1 MEGTIMS
8 DNGLGDFRVDFSD
21 ELRDGAKIKV
31 IGVGG
36 GGGNAVNR
44 MISADVKGVDFLVAN
59 TDAQAL
65 QASKASLKIQLGA
78 KLTKGLGS
86 GGNPEIGRRAA
97 LEDTEKIIEALEGAD
112 MVFVTTGLG
121 GGTGTGGAPIVAG
134 LARELGALTVAVVTK
149 PFAFEG
155 RRRMVQAE
163 QGLAELG
170 QAVDTVICI
179 PNERLMQYVD
189 KGTSFFEAFRI
200 ADDILRQGV
209 QGISDIITITGIIN
223 RDFADIKAIMEGMGY
238 AVMGTAVASGEN
250 RAVEATNRA
259 IASPLLEDATIHGA
273 NGILLNI
280 TGSSKLTLYEVH
292 EASTIVQKAAAENA
306 NIIFGAV
313 HDESMGDAV
322 KVTVIAT
329 GIKSERMGIRP
340 LSALSPALR
349 TAQQSVK
356 SMLAKKDKLPVEAQ
370 PAHVTAQIPEDDLDV
385 PAFIRRRKA
394 EQR

>member
-1 MEGTIMS
+1 MGS
-8 DNGLGDFRVDFSD
+8 DTGMGDLRVDFSD
-21 ELRDGAKIKV
+21 ELRDGAKLKV

-44 MISADVKGVDFLVAN
+44 MIAADVKGVDFLVAN

-65 QASKASLKIQLGA
+65 QASKAALKIQLGT

-97 LEDTEKIIEALEGAD
+97 LEDTEKLIEALEGAD

-121 GGTGTGGAPIVAG
+121 GGTGTGGAPIVAS

-155 RRRMVQAE
+155 KRRMMQAE
-163 QGLAELG
+163 QGLAELS

-179 PNERLMQYVD
+179 PNERLMQFVD

-259 IASPLLEDATIHGA
+259 MASPLLEDASITGA
-273 NGILLNI
+273 HGILLNI

-329 GIKSERMGIRP
+329 GIKSERMGIKP
-340 LSALSPALR
+340 LSTISPAVR

-356 SMLAKKDKLPVEAQ
+356 NMMAKKEKLPVEAPTPNVSKEIQ
-370 PAHVTAQIPEDDLDV
+370 EDDLDV

-394 EQR
+394 EQK

>member
-1 MEGTIMS
+1 MTSEG
-8 DNGLGDFRVDFSD
+8 NGDDLRVDFSD
-21 ELRDGAKIKV
+21 DLRGGAKLRV

-44 MISADVKGVDFLVAN
+44 MIAADVKGVDFLVAN

-65 QASKASLKIQLGA
+65 QVSKAPVKIQLGA

-97 LEDTEKIIEALEGAD
+97 LEDTDKIIEALEGAD
-112 MVFVTTGLG
+112 MVFVTAGLG
-121 GGTGTGGAPIVAG
+121 GGTGTGGAPIVAS
-134 LARELGALTVAVVTK
+134 LARELGALTIAVVTK

-155 RRRMVQAE
+155 KRRMMQAE
-163 QGLAELG
+163 QGLAELSQG
-170 QAVDTVICI
+170 VDTLICI

-259 IASPLLEDATIHGA
+259 IASPLLEDASINGA
-273 NGILLNI
+273 QGILLNI

-292 EASTIVQKAAAENA
+292 EASTIVHKAAAENA

-329 GIKSERMGIRP
+329 GIKSDKLGFKHLP
-340 LSALSPALR
+340 ALSPALR

-356 SMLAKKDKLPVEAQ
+356 SALARKEKLPVETG
-370 PAHVTAQIPEDDLDV
+370 PTHVTTEIPTDDLDV
-385 PAFIRRRKA
+385 PAFIRRRKG
-394 EQR
+394 EGK